1 MVAAVDVCAT
11 GVSAAGASFWV
22 PEFLL
27 RRNRIIRPLHRGI
40 FPSAITAPEK
50 PYLRYFLKHFNFME
64 ETIMTMHSTVLIA
77 LVLLIGATVA
87 STAQEGPNQ
96 TFTCTAKTFNE
107 CLMEA
112 PCSAW
117 KRSGPKAYKLVT
129 KIIFRGNPVE
139 GETISGGTI
148 GDVLET
154 KCGKK

>member
-1 MVAAVDVCAT
+1 MSLHCNQI
-11 GVSAAGASFWV
+11 SFALI
-22 PEFLL
+22 LL
-27 RRNRIIRPLHRGI
+27 L
-40 FPSAITAPEK
+40 
-50 PYLRYFLKHFNFME
+50 
-64 ETIMTMHSTVLIA
+64 
-77 LVLLIGATVA
+77 GATVPTIA
-87 STAQEGPNQ
+87 EEGPNQ

-117 KRSGPKAYKLVT
+117 KRSGPKEYKLDT

>member
-1 MVAAVDVCAT
+1 M
-11 GVSAAGASFWV
+11 
-22 PEFLL
+22 
-27 RRNRIIRPLHRGI
+27 PL
-40 FPSAITAPEK
+40 
-50 PYLRYFLKHFNFME
+50 
-64 ETIMTMHSTVLIA
+64 HSTVLIV
-77 LVLLIGATVA
+77 LILLIGATVPSLA
-87 STAQEGPNQ
+87 EDGSNQ

-117 KRSGPKAYKLVT
+117 KRSGPKEYKLDT

-148 GDVLET
+148 GNVLET

>member
-1 MVAAVDVCAT
+1 M
-11 GVSAAGASFWV
+11 
-22 PEFLL
+22 
-27 RRNRIIRPLHRGI
+27 PL
-40 FPSAITAPEK
+40 
-50 PYLRYFLKHFNFME
+50 
-64 ETIMTMHSTVLIA
+64 HSTVLI
-77 LVLLIGATVA
+77 VLISLIGATVPSIA
-87 STAQEGPNQ
+87 EEAPHQ

-117 KRSGPKAYKLVT
+117 KRSGPKEYKLHT

>member
-1 MVAAVDVCAT
+1 MLFHPFKLHQTKDFRQCDRVGRWKLVGLTQTPSTVARCSRLQPRKSRTLVI
-11 GVSAAGASFWV
+11 S
-22 PEFLL
+22 E
-27 RRNRIIRPLHRGI
+27 PLHFHWR
-40 FPSAITAPEK
+40 PV
-50 PYLRYFLKHFNFME
+50 
-64 ETIMTMHSTVLIA
+64 MHLHPTVLIA
-77 LVLLIGATVA
+77 LILLTGATVPSIA
-87 STAQEGPNQ
+87 EAGPNQ

-117 KRSGPKAYKLVT
+117 KRSGPKEYKLDT
-129 KIIFRGNPVE
+129 KIIFRGNPVQ

>member
-1 MVAAVDVCAT
+1 M
-11 GVSAAGASFWV
+11 
-22 PEFLL
+22 
-27 RRNRIIRPLHRGI
+27 N
-40 FPSAITAPEK
+40 
-50 PYLRYFLKHFNFME
+50 
-64 ETIMTMHSTVLIA
+64 STVLIA
-77 LVLLIGATVA
+77 LVLLIGATVPSFA
-87 STAQEGPNQ
+87 EEEPKQA
-96 TFTCTAKTFNE
+96 FTCTAKTFNE

-117 KRSGPKAYKLVT
+117 KRLGPKGYHLNT